1 MAHSHSRP
9 QRPNYGIDAP
19 KLVLLFLLIGVA
31 GVGLAPALAHCPFVW
46 LRYLTGPAA
55 CAGAVFLPQAVVMFW
70 GSKAGKLH
78 LRDRLITSIPW
89 RGDEKVLDVGCG
101 HGLMLM
107 GAAKQLR
114 SGRAIGLDLWQKEDQ
129 AGNSAEATLR
139 NAALENVANRVELRD
154 GDARQMPFPD
164 DEFDVVLSSWALH
177 NIYDRAGRDAAVREI
192 ARVLKPGGRLVIVDI
207 RHVRE
212 YAEVLRQTRVSEI
225 QISWP
230 NFLFVIPT
238 LTLKANKAKSQ
249 NP

>member
-1 MAHSHSRP
+1 MTSTPPRP

-19 KLVLLFLLIGVA
+19 NLVLTFLLIGVA
-31 GVGLAPALAHCPFVW
+31 GLGLALALTKCPFVW
-46 LRYLTGPAA
+46 RRFVAGPAGSM
-55 CAGAVFLPQAVVMFW
+55 GAVFLLQAGVMYW
-70 GSKAGKLH
+70 GSRVGKLR
-78 LRDRLITSIPW
+78 LRDKLIASIPW

-101 HGLMLM
+101 HGLMLL

-129 AGNSAEATLR
+129 AGNSPDATLR

-154 GDARQMPFPD
+154 GDARRMPFAD

-177 NIYDRAGRDAAVREI
+177 NIYDRAGRDAAVCEI
-192 ARVLKPGGRLVIVDI
+192 VRVLKPGGRLIIVDI

-212 YAEVLRQTRVSEI
+212 YAEALRQTRITNI

-238 LTLKANKAKSQ
+238 LTLTAEK
-249 NP
+249 